1 VRPLERIPRIGRPAL
16 RMPFGVCSLHDDLKP
31 SAENGNMDTDS
42 DMQNAEDENVDDLRL
57 SQALG

>member
-1 VRPLERIPRIGRPAL
+1 
-16 RMPFGVCSLHDDLKP
+16 MPFGVCSLHDDLKP